1 MMMTEAVSFPD
12 SHIAPVGSAGMA
24 GPRGEYLNHFYQEFG
39 DYFFTA
45 ANTTEGLDYRLHN
58 GCTCMIS
65 LVDSAAK
72 QRELKDHF
80 EEYRKARIASY
91 CAVSGKREDDLAEVD
106 VVMLERDVCNRVV
119 GEVVQWFAKKYPIH
133 RPNVVGVCRGP
144 PGYDEHAKWETK
156 PPAEG
161 EYQYNIAKV
170 YAEIITAKIELDVS
184 QMTIGFRGS
193 GKSSKD
199 TVLGERTAAWVSYI
213 KDGDP
218 TLKGSRNYY
227 NEDTVAV
234 ITLERVDDVVNDK
247 SPGLVKQY
255 DDVAA
260 KAWNS
265 RNYATKANKDKNAD
279 FQINRV
285 ARQCQFFS
293 FPDLFV
299 FDKVPRSMC
308 SHLCEMSKNT
318 VMMRER
324 IEHSM
329 GKLFLV
335 DKQFRE
341 DKPLYVFPIFNNS
354 LVCSIVYPKCS
365 KEMQDWYA
373 EERRRASLKLTPEE
387 KEEREEWGKKMDAQS
402 KKHQDVLDK
411 FDKFVARVQGGEDPA
426 EVLRDMHI
434 SRRNI
439 RYWDE
444 KGYVRTNAW
453 KLEGVSV

>member
-1 MMMTEAVSFPD
+1 MSEVMQFAD
-12 SHIAPVGSAGMA
+12 SYIAPVGAAGMN

-39 DYFFTA
+39 DYFYLA
-45 ANTTEGLDYRLHN
+45 ANTTEALDYRLYN
-58 GCTCMIS
+58 GCMCMIS
-65 LVDSAAK
+65 LIDSIAK
-72 QRELKDHF
+72 QRELKEHYAQ
-80 EEYRKARIASY
+80 YREGRISAFCEST
-91 CAVSGKREDDLAEVD
+91 GRRINDLSEAD
-106 VVMLERDVCNRVV
+106 IIYLEREASNRVV
-119 GEVVQWFAKKYPIH
+119 GEVVQWFSRKFPIH

-170 YAEIITAKIELDVS
+170 YAEIITSKIELDVS

-227 NEDTVAV
+227 NEDTIAV

-247 SPGLVKQY
+247 SPGIIKQF

-265 RNYATKANKDKNAD
+265 RNYASKANKDKNAD

-285 ARQCQFFS
+285 ARQAQFFS

-308 SHLCEMSKNT
+308 SHLCEMQKDT
-318 VMMRER
+318 VAMREK
-324 IEHSM
+324 IEHSQ

-335 DKQFRE
+335 DKKFRE
-341 DKPLYVFPIFNNS
+341 DKPLYVFPVFNNS

-373 EERRRASLKLTPEE
+373 EERKKASLKLTPEE
-387 KEEREEWGKKMDAQS
+387 KAEREGWAKEQEKIT
-402 KKHQDVLDK
+402 KKHQEVLNK
-411 FDKFVARVQGGEDPA
+411 FDTYVARVQGGEQASD
-426 EVLRDMHI
+426 VLRDMHI
-434 SRRNI
+434 AKNNI

-444 KGYVRTNAW
+444 KGYVKSDAW
-453 KLEGVSV
+453 KLDAEVAV